1 MTDQSESNIDNSKHI
16 KLIIEDDIDKI
27 HNDICLN
34 PDPRIVL
41 LK

>member
-1 MTDQSESNIDNSKHI
+1 MIDQSESNKHV

-34 PDPRIVL
+34 PNL
-41 LK
+41 QK